1 MTHILASYELSKIFK
16 ESSITDETL
25 LQFAKELYK
34 EGFIK
39 ANIEYDAFTDT
50 NCIKYSITASKLESD
65 NCESESN
72 KQTGDNSSSDKKTK
86 RNFLK
91 SIFNI

>member
-1 MTHILASYELSKIFK
+1 MACLISYDITQAFN

-25 LQFAKELYK
+25 LQFAKGLYK

-39 ANIEYDAFTDT
+39 ANIEYDESTDT

-65 NCESESN
+65 DYESEPN
-72 KQTGDNSSSDKKTK
+72 KQTGDNYSSDKKTK

>member
-1 MTHILASYELSKIFK
+1 MACLISYDITQAFN

-39 ANIEYDAFTDT
+39 ANIEYDESTDT
-50 NCIKYSITASKLESD
+50 NCIKYSMTASRLESND
-65 NCESESN
+65 YESESN

>member
-1 MTHILASYELSKIFK
+1 MARLISYDITRAFN
-16 ESSITDETL
+16 ESSITDENL
-25 LQFAKELYK
+25 LQFVKELYR

-39 ANIEYDAFTDT
+39 VNVEYDEWTGT
-50 NCIKYSITASKLESD
+50 NHIIYSMTASKAESD
-65 NCESESN
+65 ECKSDYNTQNGE
-72 KQTGDNSSSDKKTK
+72 NSILDKKTK

>member
-1 MTHILASYELSKIFK
+1 MTRILASYELSKIFK

-39 ANIEYDAFTDT
+39 ANIEYDESTDT
-50 NCIKYSITASKLESD
+50 NCIRYSITASKVESD
-65 NCESESN
+65 DCESGSN
-72 KQTGDNSSSDKKTK
+72 KQTGDNYSSDKNK

-91 SIFNI
+91 RILNI